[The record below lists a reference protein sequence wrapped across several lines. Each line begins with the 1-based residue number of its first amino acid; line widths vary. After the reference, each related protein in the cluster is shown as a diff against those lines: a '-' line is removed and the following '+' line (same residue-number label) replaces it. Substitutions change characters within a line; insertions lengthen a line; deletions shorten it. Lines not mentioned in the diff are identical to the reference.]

1 MANTPSSSTGL
12 FPDPPLDGDP
22 TWVAWA
28 QDITE
33 KMGQLFVTLTV
44 PGVVTNVSATA
55 NATTIF
61 IQWNALHGVNLYRVY
76 RNTTGDFASATVIQ
90 NVAASKTGIA
100 IMTTQD
106 SQDTTTSARYY
117 WIQGVNERGAA
128 GPQSQMVTI
137 ARTAPAPLTL
147 TETVMIA
154 AASFTD
160 TTIAIPAGATV
171 SAVSAEVLV
180 TVPSAVQLRI
190 ASTSSPQTQWI
201 PMMSPEAPAFDPGTG
216 AGSIFYSSGSTIRIF
231 PAALP
236 SSTDG
241 RVKIIITYTT

>member
-1 MANTPSSSTGL
+1 MANPPSSSTGL

-61 IQWNALHGVNLYRVY
+61 IQWNALPGVSLYRVY
-76 RNTTGDFASATVIQ
+76 RNTTGSFASATVIQ
-90 NVAASKTGIA
+90 NVAASKTGIS

-106 SQDTTTSARYY
+106 SADTTTSSRYY

-137 ARTAPAPLTL
+137 SRTAPAPLTL
-147 TETVMIA
+147 TETVTML
-154 AASFTD
+154 AASSTD
-160 TTIAIPAGATV
+160 TVIAIPAGATV
-171 SAVSAEVLV
+171 TGVSALV
-180 TVPSAVQLRI
+180 TVEVPGAIALRV

-201 PMMSPEAPAFDPGTG
+201 PTMGVTVGSYDPGTG
-216 AGSIFYSSGSTIRIF
+216 SGSIFYSSGSTIRIF
-231 PAALP
+231 PSALP
-236 SSTDG
+236 INTDG
-241 RVKIIITYTT
+241 RVQIVITYTI